1 MIGQELKI
9 LFEENRAQ
17 IGPDKFLSFD
27 QLGLPAI
34 AKSFKAP
41 AYWTIHVLNV
51 ETTSQKLY
59 CSIQAYHVGQ
69 THFDNHQLKLQSIL
83 NEIEIITFRSIDT
96 AGLLKT
102 LSGSQPFTYKPHLYA
117 PLRSEREAAEAVVI
131 SSISSATAPQQ
142 AQQAQPKPTVPEV
155 ITTQKPRDRRKVI
168 RESFQVSIKD
178 LQFKFGCVAFKK
190 SIKGIRDAIDF
201 TIFND
206 EIREEFDAVKNYFG
220 NVLKTKKIAVE
231 IIIELRNDEI
241 ESVKATSEHIDRI
254 SKELI
259 DSVKFEFVRTTTR
272 KKPGLEIDKSLFTM
286 EEYFQQ
292 FADQNFKSNTFFRNE
307 QDLLNDLLEIHQT
320 KHYKHLRYLSAI
332 HASGVMKLRFVL
344 KPFSFIFL
352 IEGERNYHVIWET
365 LDTREATY
373 VWHTKKD
380 LQELKRCLR
389 KIEDIIHV
397 IKVQGKTAYISSA
410 EEPFRRIYH
419 DYSEVVNG
427 FIKWKG
433 ELESV
438 LS

>member
-9 LFEENRAQ
+9 LFEEDRAQ
-17 IGPDKFLSFD
+17 IGPGKFLSFD

-41 AYWTIHVLNV
+41 AYWTIQVLNI
-51 ETTSQKLY
+51 EATSKKLY
-59 CSIQAYHVGQ
+59 CSVQAYHVGQ
-69 THFDNHQLKLQSIL
+69 THFDNHQLKLQETL
-83 NEIEIITFRSIDT
+83 NSIEIITFRSIDT

-117 PLRSEREAAEAVVI
+117 PLRSEREAAEALAK
-131 SSISSATAPQQ
+131 SSISSPAAPSQ
-142 AQQAQPKPTVPEV
+142 ASPAPPAPEE
-155 ITTQKPRDRRKVI
+155 IIPPKPRDRRKVI

-178 LQFKFGCVAFKK
+178 LHFKFGCVAFKK

-201 TIFND
+201 TIFNE

-220 NVLKTKKIAVE
+220 NVLKTKKIEVHV
-231 IIIELRNDEI
+231 IIELRNDEI
-241 ESVKATSEHIDRI
+241 ESVKATSDHIDRI

-286 EEYFQQ
+286 EEYFEQL
-292 FADQNFKSNTFFRNE
+292 AETNFKSNTFFRNE

-320 KHYKHLRYLSAI
+320 KHYKHLRYLSSI
-332 HASGVMKLRFVL
+332 HASHIMKLRFVL

-352 IEGERNYHVIWET
+352 IEGERNYHIIWET

-373 VWHTKKD
+373 LWHVKKD
-380 LQELKRCLR
+380 LQELKRSLR

-397 IKVQGKTAYISSA
+397 IQVQGKTAYISSA

-419 DYSEVVNG
+419 DYSEVIDG